1 MGSFNTSC
9 MVTQQTIV
17 PNAEAVILP
26 IIQQATY
33 NPVEMTKDGQDFSQY
48 GFAHTTCYPTAFW
61 GYCGPMF
68 RGTYDDYG
76 RFDLDDT
83 PENKINLVSFFN
95 HLLDKS
101 FTTKQGEN
109 QYHDHGFDMAKLF
122 ERKKEYTFAELESIW
137 EAMWDVTFENRLFV
151 ANYQGEPRN
160 LQFAVM
166 HRAAA
171 DYLIDTVNQFKGYD
185 KKSYEQKTYF
195 TNYVQDQLSRMIGLF
210 KHKKE
215 LGDTFSFFGTQLSS
229 LSSYL
234 LGQNEGCYIGHY
246 YDSFN
251 EIMDL
256 IDEHVKNNPQTETVS
271 KDLIDKLFDIFKVQ
285 LDHRY
290 IHEGLNYLNI
300 KLSPMVYASQDY
312 DNSVGKAYAKMIR
325 SVSSQ
330 INKEIKANW

>member
-17 PNAEAVILP
+17 PGAEAVILP
-26 IIQQATY
+26 ISKQATY
-33 NPVEMTKDGQDFSQY
+33 SPVEMTKNGQEFSQY

-61 GYCGPMF
+61 GYSGPML

-76 RFDLDDT
+76 RFNLDNT
-83 PENKINLVSFFN
+83 EENRINLVSFFN
-95 HLLDKS
+95 SILDKS

-109 QYHDHGFDMAKLF
+109 QYHDHGFDMEKLYQP
-122 ERKKEYTFAELESIW
+122 KKQYTFVELESIW
-137 EAMWDVTFENRLFV
+137 ETIWEVASQNRLFV

-171 DYLIDTVNQFKGYD
+171 DYLIDTVNKFKSYD
-185 KKSYEQKTYF
+185 GTSYEQKAYF
-195 TNYVQDQLSRMIGLF
+195 TNYVQGQLSRMIGLF

-215 LGDTFSFFGTQLSS
+215 LGDTFSFFGTQLAS

-246 YDSFN
+246 YDNFN
-251 EIMDL
+251 EVMDL
-256 IDEHVKNNPQTETVS
+256 IDQHVTNNPDNETFS
-271 KDLIDKLFDIFKVQ
+271 EDLIDKLFAIFKVQ
-285 LDHRY
+285 LDHRH
-290 IHEGLNYLNI
+290 IHEGLNSLNI

>member
-17 PNAEAVILP
+17 PSAEAVILP
-26 IIQQATY
+26 ISKQATY
-33 NPVEMTKDGQDFSQY
+33 SPVEMTKNGQEFSQF

-61 GYCGPMF
+61 GYGGPML

-76 RFDLDDT
+76 RFDLDNT
-83 PENKINLVSFFN
+83 EENRLNLLSFFN
-95 HLLDKS
+95 HLLDNA

-109 QYHDHGFDMAKLF
+109 QYHDHGFYMEKLYQ
-122 ERKKEYTFAELESIW
+122 RQKQYTFVELESIW
-137 EAMWDVTFENRLFV
+137 ETVWEVASQNRLFV
-151 ANYQGEPRN
+151 SNYQGEPRN

-171 DYLIDTVNQFKGYD
+171 DYLIETVNKFKSYD
-185 KKSYEQKTYF
+185 GTSYEQKAYF
-195 TNYVQDQLSRMIGLF
+195 TNYVQSQLSRMISLF

-246 YDSFN
+246 YDNFN
-251 EIMDL
+251 EVMDL
-256 IDEHVKNNPQTETVS
+256 IEQHVNNNPESETFS
-271 KDLIDKLFDIFKVQ
+271 EELIDNLFNLFKVQ
-285 LDHRY
+285 LDHRH

-325 SVSSQ
+325 SVSSR

>member
-1 MGSFNTSC
+1 

-17 PNAEAVILP
+17 PGAEAVILP
-26 IIQQATY
+26 ISQQATY
-33 NPVEMTKDGQDFSQY
+33 NPVEMTKDGQELSQY

-61 GYCGPMF
+61 GYSGPMF

-76 RFDLDDT
+76 RFNLDKT
-83 PENKINLVSFFN
+83 EENRINLVSFFN
-95 HLLDKS
+95 TLLDKS

-109 QYHDHGFDMAKLF
+109 EYHDHGFDMQTLYQ
-122 ERKKEYTFAELESIW
+122 KKTQYTFAQLEKIWDSIW
-137 EAMWDVTFENRLFV
+137 EVTFENRLFV
-151 ANYQGEPRN
+151 SNYQGEPRN

-171 DYLIDTVNQFKGYD
+171 DYLIETVNKFKSYD
-185 KKSYEQKTYF
+185 NNSYEQKAYF
-195 TNYVQDQLSRMIGLF
+195 TNYVQEQLSRMIGLF

-246 YDSFN
+246 YDNFN
-251 EIMDL
+251 EVMDL
-256 IDEHVKNNPQTETVS
+256 IDQHVTNNPEGETFS
-271 KDLIDKLFDIFKVQ
+271 QELIDNLFNLFKVQ

-290 IHEGLNYLNI
+290 IHEGLNYLNV

-330 INKEIKANW
+330 INKEIKDNW